1 MKSVMADGGFVVN
14 APLCFLVNKFG
25 RLDNKLLKSLL
36 SDYYSTTEIV
46 IAKDQLTEDACSLH
60 FEDKIPRLSSHREGD
75 GRHSREVND
84 LFTIVTALDE
94 NQLISHMPKYVVDKP
109 DMMPSARL
117 SEGDLKCFMHM
128 FEKLEEKFDLY
139 REEVCTL
146 SRSVHSALSRHTA
159 VQCDINKVSRPA
171 GGHSTADAI
180 AHVTDRS
187 AVTRTNVN
195 TVVQVSANDQPAMN
209 WAGENQFVSTE
220 SETCDDDRDGDWSVM
235 MSRRSK
241 RRRTRS
247 SQQRPGSGAETPGGV
262 DEFPPLPSSTPGRS
276 VVHATAVRANQPTGN
291 RYAAAVTAESTLN
304 KRNAPRRSGKKIPMM
319 IGTKSATGVDYITAA
334 KPYVSKAVYCID
346 NVSTTVGVDIMQA
359 FIGQNGVTVLSCH
372 SVKPRRS
379 WWQREAG
386 VFPKGRNTFRVCI
399 PREQRDKLLKPDIWP
414 SHITITPWIFT
425 KKRAQTQETDVD
437 RRTSQSDHD
446 VGPTAAGT
454 NQQGSTAVTSLLPTV
469 DNNRTANND
478 AEGTDRDMESET
490 TITDYY
496 NDDA

>member
-1 MKSVMADGGFVVN
+1 MRRNCLKEAHQRNIAVADIVRYLSG
-14 APLCFLVNKFG
+14 LQW
-25 RLDNKLLKSLL
+25 LLAEFEQAIS
-36 SDYYSTTEIV
+36 EIKAA
-46 IAKDQLTEDACSLH
+46 IT
-60 FEDKIPRLSSHREGD
+60 IPTNLKHNYNTSS
-75 GRHSREVND
+75 
-84 LFTIVTALDE
+84 
-94 NQLISHMPKYVVDKP
+94 
-109 DMMPSARL
+109 
-117 SEGDLKCFMHM
+117 
-128 FEKLEEKFDLY
+128 
-139 REEVCTL
+139 
-146 SRSVHSALSRHTA
+146 
-159 VQCDINKVSRPA
+159 
-171 GGHSTADAI
+171 
-180 AHVTDRS
+180 
-187 AVTRTNVN
+187 
-195 TVVQVSANDQPAMN
+195 
-209 WAGENQFVSTE
+209 
-220 SETCDDDRDGDWSVM
+220 
-235 MSRRSK
+235 
-241 RRRTRS
+241 
-247 SQQRPGSGAETPGGV
+247 
-262 DEFPPLPSSTPGRS
+262 
-276 VVHATAVRANQPTGN
+276 
-291 RYAAAVTAESTLN
+291 
-304 KRNAPRRSGKKIPMM
+304 
-319 IGTKSATGVDYITAA
+319 
-334 KPYVSKAVYCID
+334 PYVSKAVYCID